1 LGGVHTPD
9 QCNQHWHRVLNP
21 KIIKG
26 DWKIEE
32 EKLLTSKVSEFG
44 ESSWKKVSSFIKGRT
59 DIQCRHHFYQM
70 KKNQFIKEK
79 EKEIRTSNSMD
90 HFEYI
95 EESKEDSFEV
105 EFPPNF
111 IPWSESEEDILFR
124 ETMEVTKSKY
134 PKNFQP
140 QRKFKEIEDKLQT
153 FNKSNVDDLDGRNR
167 FSKIDKS
174 SFALF
179 QAIDYIGDED
189 SKIGTEFLLSLASSS
204 MIQDLSNISVKFEN
218 IESVNN
224 FVLKENFSHQKNTT
238 VGEMKRGLLSKW
250 KINEVKEFDL
260 FFRNFKLLDHQ
271 KIEEILDIYNLDDA
285 NLTIHFRINF

>member
-1 LGGVHTPD
+1 LGGIHTPD

-21 KIIKG
+21 KIVKG
-26 DWKIEE
+26 DWTTEE
-32 EKLLTSKVSEFG
+32 ENLLTSKVVEFG

-70 KKNQFIKEK
+70 KKSQYVKEK
-79 EKEIRTSNSMD
+79 EKEIQTSNSID
-90 HFEYI
+90 HFNYT
-95 EESKEDSFEV
+95 EESEEASLEI
-105 EFPPNF
+105 EFLPNF

-124 ETMEVTKSKY
+124 ETIEVTKSKY
-134 PKNFQP
+134 PKNFQS
-140 QRKFKEIEDKLQT
+140 QRKMKDIEDKLQT
-153 FNKSNVDDLDGRNR
+153 LKTSKEDLDGRNR

-204 MIQDLSNISVKFEN
+204 LNHDSSNISVKFEN

-224 FVLKENFSHQKNTT
+224 FVLTEKFSHHKSTT
-238 VGEMKRGLLSKW
+238 VGEMKRLLLSKW
-250 KINEVKEFDL
+250 KIKEVKEFDL
-260 FFRNFKLLDHQ
+260 FFRNYKLLDHK
-271 KIEEILDIYNLDDA
+271 KIEEILDVYNLDDT
-285 NLTIHFRINF
+285 NISFHFRINF